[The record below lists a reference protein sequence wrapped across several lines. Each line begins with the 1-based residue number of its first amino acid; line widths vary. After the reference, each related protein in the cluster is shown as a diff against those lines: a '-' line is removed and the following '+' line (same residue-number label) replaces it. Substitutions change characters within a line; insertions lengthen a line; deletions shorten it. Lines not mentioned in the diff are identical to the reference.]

1 VTPEQRLEQSM
12 VKLRDS
18 LHEMELAFID
28 LATELQT
35 LSAFLIA
42 WEASYLAAYR
52 AADAP
57 YGDNAAGMMRWVG
70 ERTAA
75 VAESCDTGLATSA
88 QVRQACWQ
96 RGQ

>member
-1 VTPEQRLEQSM
+1 M

-52 AADAP
+52 AAGAP
-57 YGDNAAGMMRWVG
+57 YGDNAAGMMRWVR
-70 ERTAA
+70 ERYGSKA
-75 VAESCDTGLATSA
+75 
-88 QVRQACWQ
+88 
-96 RGQ
+96 